1 MDIGRAVSERRSVR
15 AFLPEAVPRDVLER
29 VFETAQ
35 RAPSWCNIQPWRV
48 YVASG
53 PRRAQLTAALLAAA
67 KGSPPAPDVPFP
79 FDYPEPY
86 ATHRKKCGGALYEAM
101 GVARGDAEGRLGAW
115 LRNFVAFD
123 APHVAMVGID
133 RRFDLYGALD
143 VGCWLQTL
151 MLAATAE
158 GLSTCAQAS
167 LAVYSDVVRRELGV
181 PDDVKLLFGV
191 GLGYEDTEAAANK
204 CRTTREPLASNIT
217 FFD

>member
-1 MDIGRAVSERRSVR
+1 MELGRAVSERRSVR
-15 AFLPEAVPRDVLER
+15 AFLPDAVPSDVLVR

-53 PRRAQLTAALLAAA
+53 ASRARLTGALLEAA
-67 KGSPPAPDVPFP
+67 KGSPPAPDIPFP

-101 GVARGDAEGRLGAW
+101 GVARGDAEGRLAAW

-123 APHVAMVGID
+123 APHIAIVGID

-151 MLAATAE
+151 MLAATSE

-167 LAVYSDVVRRELGV
+167 LAVYSDVVRRELAV
-181 PDDVKLLFGV
+181 PDEVKIMFGV
-191 GLGYEDTEAAANK
+191 GIGFEDVNAAANG
-204 CRTTREPLASNIT
+204 CRTTREPLASNIV
-217 FFD
+217 FSD